1 MTSENSNE
9 DIFQQALA
17 ESVHFSLKTTNSNI
31 EKGGIRLAQSQA
43 LDLPYISART
53 LLADNLLVPTDY
65 QANAGKTA
73 TIFKAVK
80 AAQLNED
87 LSEAEDEFKRNI
99 AALKLHLK
107 TTFSQPFSA
116 GLDNIDIRMR
126 QLLIPKDRE
135 YLSISP
141 LSAAG
146 VNLLLNTEVDA
157 LKEQRKT
164 AGKDS
169 KLKNIQTAV
178 FGIGGSNPQNVGS
191 LVRAMQRPIVL
202 AAPSLKPETRLAFQ
216 YFYKGFDYEISNAHI
231 NHEMY
236 IELTDYASKLIEQQ
250 KLSKALGCHNAGVY
264 APFSTMEKRGEELS
278 TIKKVLDDVLAQ
290 GQRILAILKTVEDQL
305 PAHNTLER
313 KSFWSDTRVSTLT
326 QGLINPELQQFDDWK
341 ILFADD
347 LAAKI
352 TMHRY
357 WKKLITE
364 AENKSQQLSEPNSIA
379 LDSNAQKLLSR
390 RIQELLK

>member
-1 MTSENSNE
+1 MLKDTGEN
-9 DIFQQALA
+9 IYQQALA

-53 LLADNLLVPTDY
+53 LLADDLLVPTDY

-87 LSEAEDEFKRNI
+87 LSEAEDEFKRN
-99 AALKLHLK
+99 ATALKPHLK
-107 TTFSQPFSA
+107 TAFSQPFSA

-126 QLLIPKDRE
+126 QLLIPKDGGYR
-135 YLSISP
+135 SISP

-146 VNLLLNTEVDA
+146 VNILLNAEVDA
-157 LKEQRKT
+157 LKEQRKI

-202 AAPSLKPETRLAFQ
+202 TSPSLEPETRLAFQ
-216 YFYKGFDYEISNAHI
+216 YFYKGFDYEISNAYI

-250 KLSKALGCHNAGVY
+250 KLSKALGFHDAGVY

-278 TIKKVLDDVLAQ
+278 TIRKVLDDVLAQ
-290 GQRILAILKTVEDQL
+290 GQHILAILKTVEDQL
-305 PAHNTLER
+305 PAHNALER
-313 KSFWSDTRVSTLT
+313 KSFWSHPRVSTLA

-347 LAAKI
+347 LAARIIK
-352 TMHRY
+352 HRY
-357 WKKLITE
+357 WKKEIKNNVEIT
-364 AENKSQQLSEPNSIA
+364 LSEA
-379 LDSNAQKLLSR
+379 NAKSFLSR
-390 RIQELLK
+390 QIQELLK